1 VGPNLKHSQAG
12 MRGSWRAVVSRTTGG
27 RAQAAGGARA
37 GGGGGGAV
45 EGRGCQGLTGTR
57 GASWAAAELQ
67 VMLLWFKPYAPLPTL
82 AS

>member
-27 RAQAAGGARA
+27 RAQAAGR
-37 GGGGGGAV
+37 GGGAV